1 MRLRELRAEAARDA
15 AVAEIQRLMDRRMA
29 VL

>member
-1 MRLRELRAEAARDA
+1 MGDAPSYDAARDA
-15 AVAEIQRLMDRRMA
+15 AMAEIQRLMDRRMA